1 MTRRKRMVCLANSR
15 TLAGRCVAGRELADR
30 RQAGGWLRPVSARPG
45 QEVSEYERQ
54 YEDGSDP
61 RVLDVVS
68 VPLLEPCPQG
78 WQTEN
83 WLLDPERYWRKEGTW
98 SWFDLPA
105 LADPVAPLW
114 IDGGHTYQGR
124 NDRLPP
130 EPAGPEAGSLRL
142 IHAPRVELAV
152 FSPGEAFGNRKR
164 RVQGRFSHAGVEYA
178 LWVTDPALP
187 VMLPVAFEADGRQSL
202 QALVG
207 RIDLDADRFQGGD
220 AEQRLGIGLPVDDR
234 SADDLAHELDLR
246 NRYVYFQLTAVGELV
261 DALASGRQADSLQ
274 CGTRNQ
280 TVGRSRVNQEQPLPS
295 PAWIGRV
302 ADGHRNVG
310 RSHLSLLT
318 T

>member
-1 MTRRKRMVCLANSR
+1 MTGRKRMVCLANSR

-30 RQAGGWLRPVSARPG
+30 RQAGWLRPVSARPG

-98 SWFDLPA
+98 SWFDLAA
-105 LADPVAPLW
+105 LADPAAPLW

-142 IHAPRVELAV
+142 IHAPRIELAV

-164 RVQGRFSHAGVEYA
+164 RVQGRFSHAGVDYA
-178 LWVTDPALP
+178 LWITDPIYERHYLAKL
-187 VMLPVAFEADGRQSL
+187 DGSYHL
-202 QALVG
+202 GECYLTISIG
-207 RIDLDADRFQGGD
+207 EPFQGFC
-220 AEQRLGIGLPVDDR
+220 
-234 SADDLAHELDLR
+234 
-246 NRYVYFQLTAVGELV
+246 YKLV
-261 DALASGRQADSLQ
+261 AAIMECER
-274 CGTRNQ
+274 R
-280 TVGRSRVNQEQPLPS
+280 P
-295 PAWIGRV
+295 
-302 ADGHRNVG
+302 
-310 RSHLSLLT
+310 
-318 T
+318 